1 MIGLR
6 RALALLILSFFV
18 IQFAMTAWLGPDE
31 LMAMNAGL
39 AAVYGLAF
47 FGVAAEWFWA
57 RWFAIGVGNF
67 GSLMLLLLFKVGFEP
82 LFIIFGV
89 SHLLVVLCL
98 TGEGMAAR
106 YEYSEQAAERWN
118 LQEDSMALMRRAVK
132 SAGSTLPLLILYAL
146 APRQDQ
152 AVLQI
157 AMLVT
162 GGVGLFGLLRGK
174 TWGPMV
180 LGGTGLVCLLD
191 GLGVFGAPTI
201 GYFMLGPDVLPAL
214 YGKVG
219 VFAGGLMLVLV
230 PFLGP
235 MARFVRSPRP
245 AAEAG

>member
-1 MIGLR
+1 MIGFR
-6 RALALLILSFFV
+6 RALALLILSFYV
-18 IQFAMTAWLGPDE
+18 IQFGMTAWLGPDE
-31 LMAMNAGL
+31 LMAMNIGL

-82 LFIIFGV
+82 LFVIFGV
-89 SHLLVVLCL
+89 SHLLVSVCL
-98 TGEGMAAR
+98 MGEGMAAK
-106 YEYSEQAAERWN
+106 YEYSERTAERWN
-118 LQEDSMALMRRAVK
+118 FQEDSLALMRRAVK

-152 AVLQI
+152 AFLQL
-157 AMLVT
+157 AMLAT
-162 GGVGLFGLLRGK
+162 GCVGLFGLLKGK
-174 TWGPMV
+174 TWGPLV
-180 LGGTGLVCLLD
+180 LGGTGLLCLLD

-219 VFAGGLMLVLV
+219 VFAGGLLLVLV
-230 PFLGP
+230 PFVSP
-235 MARFVRSPRP
+235 IAKFMRSPEP
-245 AAEAG
+245 A